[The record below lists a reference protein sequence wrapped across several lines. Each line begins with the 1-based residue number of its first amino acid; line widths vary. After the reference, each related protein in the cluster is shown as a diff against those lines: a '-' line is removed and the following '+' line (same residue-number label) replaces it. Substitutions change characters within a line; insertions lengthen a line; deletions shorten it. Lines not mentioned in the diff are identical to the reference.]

1 MHAAK
6 LITSPRLQRIY
17 NLLSGDHEEHS
28 TREIIQKCN
37 VCAVNSAVS
46 ELRANGLNI
55 VCRQRPSR
63 NGKHH
68 YTYQLLED

>member
-6 LITSPRLQRIY
+6 LLTSPRLQRIL
-17 NLLSGDHEEHS
+17 NLLSDGEEHS
-28 TREIIQKCN
+28 TREIVHKCN

-55 VCRQRPSR
+55 ACEQRPSR
-63 NGKHH
+63 NGSRH
-68 YTYQLLED
+68 YVYRLLDD

>member
-6 LITSPRLQRIY
+6 IINSTRLQRIY
-17 NLLSGDHEEHS
+17 NLLSDGEEHS
-28 TREIIQKCN
+28 TREIVHKCN

-46 ELRANGLNI
+46 ELRANGVNI

-63 NGKHH
+63 NGRRHW
-68 YTYQLLED
+68 TYQLLEA

>member
-1 MHAAK
+1 MHAAN
-6 LITSPRLQRIY
+6 LQVSERLQRVA
-17 NLLSGDHEEHS
+17 NLLGDGEEHS
-28 TREIIQKCN
+28 TRDIVLKCN
-37 VCAVNSAVS
+37 VMAVNSAVS

-68 YTYQLLED
+68 FTYRLIEN

>member
-6 LITSPRLQRIY
+6 LEVSPRLQRVA
-17 NLLSGDHEEHS
+17 NLLGDGEEHS
-28 TREIIQKCN
+28 TREIVHKCN

-63 NGKHH
+63 NGSHH
-68 YTYQLLED
+68 FTYQLLED

>member
-1 MHAAK
+1 MHAAR
-6 LITSPRLQRIY
+6 LGASSRLQRIA
-17 NLLSGDHEEHS
+17 NLLSDGEEHS
-28 TREIIQKCN
+28 TREIVLKCN

-63 NGKHH
+63 NGSHH
-68 YTYQLLED
+68 FTYQLLED